1 MALTL
6 FILAVAAVTSPVA
19 MSIDTDIITLSSL
32 YKSFGQDSSAA
43 HGNLRRLLE
52 EGAEKPQLGPEIGAG
67 KPEKVND
74 KENKDKNR
82 GIANTKNEDSSTEKI
97 KLPKPKTTDVVV
109 DTTSTVE
116 DFIKS
121 DQESVVEE
129 EINGKSAETREEVT
143 EENSDGSDADD
154 KSDESNTGV
163 LAASMSGVTS
173 KSATSGALGSGSVG
187 ALLAATALFSLA
199 VLA

>member
-19 MSIDTDIITLSSL
+19 MSLDTDIITLSSL
-32 YKSFGQDSSAA
+32 QKSFGQDFSAT
-43 HGNLRRLLE
+43 HGNLRRLLG
-52 EGAEKPQLGPEIGAG
+52 EGVEKPQLGSEIGAG
-67 KPEKVND
+67 KPEKVDD
-74 KENKDKNR
+74 KKDKDKDR
-82 GIANTKNEDSSTEKI
+82 GIANTKNEDSATEKI

-116 DFIKS
+116 DFIVS

-129 EINGKSAETREEVT
+129 EIDGKSAETREEVP
-143 EENSDGSDADD
+143 EENSDASDADD

-163 LAASMSGVTS
+163 LAASMSGMTS

-187 ALLAATALFSLA
+187 ALLAATALVSLA